1 MPLLIPNLQLL
12 LPDSL
17 IRKHNN
23 SLYYA
28 IYEDLIAKL
37 HNQLLII

>member
-1 MPLLIPNLQLL
+1 MPLLIPNLRLL

-17 IRKHNN
+17 IRKYNN
-23 SLYYA
+23 SLHYT

-37 HNQLLII
+37 HN

>member
-1 MPLLIPNLQLL
+1 MPLLILNLQLL

-37 HNQLLII
+37 YS

>member
-17 IRKHNN
+17 IQKYNN

-28 IYEDLIAKL
+28 IYKDLIAKWRNRL
-37 HNQLLII
+37 PII